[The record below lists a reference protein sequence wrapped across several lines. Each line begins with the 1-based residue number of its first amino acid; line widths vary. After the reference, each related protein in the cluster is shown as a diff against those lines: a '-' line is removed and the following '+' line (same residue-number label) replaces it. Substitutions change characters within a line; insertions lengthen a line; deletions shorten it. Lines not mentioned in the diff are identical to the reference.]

1 MSNWQSVETTDDP
14 VEVMS
19 SDLPREIAPGV
30 TWMSSCLPLNLPS
43 GVIHGHNATYL
54 VQGEHSSILIDTG
67 NPGAWNIISDALDE
81 ALDGRELTYV
91 FPTHPELPHTGNL
104 PRLVQKYPNIQAF
117 GDVRDY
123 HLFYPQI
130 VQNLQAQEPGF
141 RVDLGGTEFVVQ
153 EALIRD
159 LPNTQWGYV
168 PEHGVL
174 FTADGFCYTHRPELD
189 DEDPLHFPGEC
200 GLTTDE
206 LSEPIA
212 VENAAFYAGSA
223 IYWARFA
230 NDADAVYDRVVN
242 LFDELGVRIVA
253 PTHGNVIT
261 NVKEVEPIIR
271 AGHKRAYRY

>member
-1 MSNWQSVETTDDP
+1 MSTAYTTPTTDDP
-14 VEVMS
+14 VEIMS
-19 SDLPREIAPGV
+19 DDLPREIAPGV
-30 TWMSSCLPLNLPS
+30 TWMSSCLPFNVPA

-54 VQGEHSSILIDTG
+54 IQGEHSSLLVDTG
-67 NPGAWNIISDALDE
+67 NAGAWEIISDALDE
-81 ALDGRELTYV
+81 LLDGKELTYV

-104 PRLVQKYPNIQAF
+104 LRLVQKYPDIKAF
-117 GDVRDY
+117 GDTRDY

-130 VQNLQAQEPGF
+130 TCNLEEKEPGF
-141 RVDLGGTEFVVQ
+141 RLDLGGIEFVIQ

-159 LPNTQWGYV
+159 LPNTQWGFV
-168 PEHGVL
+168 PESGVL

-206 LSEPIA
+206 LSEPIR
-212 VENAAFYAGSA
+212 VESAAFYAGSA

-230 NDADAVYDRVVN
+230 NDADLVYDRVNRLV
-242 LFDELGVRIVA
+242 DELGVKIVA

-261 NVKEVEPIIR
+261 NVKEVAPIIR
-271 AGHKRAYRY
+271 AGHKRSYRY